1 MMPYG
6 QWPGPFGP
14 WGWEQAI
21 RPFVTVESAGPQVL
35 PQKRKL
41 FGEEA
46 EACIT
51 WGAASRFLRSD
62 KTEPSRSS
70 GFSTTISDKEEDEEE
85 EPVRLYQEIRR
96 TVSVIR
102 VENPSDASQFVD
114 VERIETIDFT
124 APDGGTVRF
133 VLNHS

>member
-1 MMPYG
+1 MVRNFTPLYG
-6 QWPGPFGP
+6 F
-14 WGWEQAI
+14 ESI
-21 RPFVTVESAGPQVL
+21 TRPFSLVQSAGPQAL
-35 PQKRKL
+35 PQRRQL
-41 FGEEA
+41 FGEDA

-51 WGAASRFLRSD
+51 WGSASRFLRSD
-62 KTEPSRSS
+62 QTEPSRTSG
-70 GFSTTISDKEEDEEE
+70 GFSFTTNKRDPEDEPESE
-85 EPVRLYQEIRR
+85 DGERIYREVAR

-133 VLNHS
+133 VLNHA

>member
-1 MMPYG
+1 MRRNFTPMYG
-6 QWPGPFGP
+6 F
-14 WGWEQAI
+14 ESLV
-21 RPFVTVESAGPQVL
+21 RPFSLVQSAGAPAL
-35 PQKRKL
+35 PQRRQL
-41 FGEEA
+41 FGDEA
-46 EACIT
+46 ESCIT
-51 WGAASRFLRSD
+51 WGASSRFLRSD
-62 KTEPSRSS
+62 EIEPRRTSG
-70 GFSTTISDKEEDEEE
+70 GFSFTVDLLDDEESG
-85 EPVRLYQEIRR
+85 VQNGDRIYREISR